1 MNEIKIYTL
10 DGIEIQE
17 KDCDLTLGTIS
28 AGGTIEIEG
37 KMTSCKYYIP
47 YSNERLIEIYKGKL
61 RDTDYVV
68 AKIAEGV
75 ATKEEY
81 ANVLAN
87 RVEWRKKINEL
98 EAVKE

>member
-1 MNEIKIYTL
+1 MSEIKIYTL
-10 DGIEIQE
+10 DGQEIKE

-81 ANVLAN
+81 ADILAN
-87 RVEWRKKINEL
+87 RAEWRKKINEV
-98 EAVKE
+98 EAVK

>member
-1 MNEIKIYTL
+1 MSEIKIYTL
-10 DGIEIQE
+10 DGQEIKE

-47 YSNERLIEIYKGKL
+47 YSNEKLIEIYKGKL
-61 RDTDYVV
+61 RDTDYVI

-81 ANVLAN
+81 ADVLAN
-87 RVEWRKKINEL
+87 RAKWRKKINEL
-98 EAVKE
+98 EAVK

>member
-10 DGIEIQE
+10 EGQEIQE
-17 KDCDLTLGTIS
+17 KDCDLTIGQIS
-28 AGGTIEIEG
+28 AGGTIEIDG
-37 KMTSCKYYIP
+37 KMVCCKYYIP
-47 YSNERLIEIYKGKL
+47 YTNERLIEIYKGKL

-81 ANVLAN
+81 ADVLAD
-87 RVEWRKKINEL
+87 RVEWRKMINEL
-98 EAVKE
+98 EAK

>member
-10 DGIEIQE
+10 DGQEIKE

-47 YSNERLIEIYKGKL
+47 YSNEKLIEIYKGKL
-61 RDTDYVV
+61 RDTDYVI

-81 ANVLAN
+81 ADVLAN
-87 RVEWRKKINEL
+87 RAEWRKKINEL
-98 EAVKE
+98 EAVK

>member
-10 DGIEIQE
+10 DGIEIKE

-47 YSNERLIEIYKGKL
+47 YSNEKLIEIYKGKL
-61 RDTDYVV
+61 RDTDYVI

-81 ANVLAN
+81 ADVLAN
-87 RVEWRKKINEL
+87 RAEWRKKINEL
-98 EAVKE
+98 EKK

>member
-10 DGIEIQE
+10 DGQEIKE
-17 KDCDLTLGTIS
+17 KDCDLALGTIS

-37 KMTSCKYYIP
+37 EMTSCKYYIP

-81 ANVLAN
+81 ADVLAN

-98 EAVKE
+98 EAVK

>member
-10 DGIEIQE
+10 DGQEIKE
-17 KDCDLTLGTIS
+17 KDYDLTLGTIS

-81 ANVLAN
+81 AGVLAN
-87 RVEWRKKINEL
+87 RAEWRKKINEL
-98 EAVKE
+98 EKK

>member
-10 DGIEIQE
+10 DGQEIKE
-17 KDCDLTLGTIS
+17 ENCDLTLGTIS

-81 ANVLAN
+81 VGVLAN
-87 RVEWRKKINEL
+87 RAEWRKKINEF
-98 EAVKE
+98 EAVK

>member
-1 MNEIKIYTL
+1 MNKIKIYTL

-17 KDCDLTLGTIS
+17 KDCDLTLGTI
-28 AGGTIEIEG
+28 EIDG

-81 ANVLAN
+81 ADVLVN

-98 EAVKE
+98 EEAIEE